1 MQRTETCQ
9 IPSSFNSLP
18 SSAPSAVLTI
28 KFVSSREEFV
38 NEIYLQNSRKLAG
51 FASFAAYLPS
61 SAPSA
66 FSAVKRFWLRLR
78 CAMFSAV
85 KFKCIWFVIVIAS
98 GLVSAASTRP
108 HYGGT
113 VRILMQHKIES
124 MDPGVEIEY
133 PADREKLA
141 DLVFETLTDIDGQG
155 KLRPRLAASWQAD
168 AGQRVWQFQLRAA
181 GFHDGSA
188 VTSTLVVANLK
199 AAMPDWK
206 LTPSGKLALTIE
218 TPSPAPHLP
227 ELLALSRF
235 AIVKRLPNNVLAGS
249 GPYKLAEWQAGER
262 ALLAANDD
270 YWGGRPFVDAIEVQM
285 GFSLRE
291 HLLERNLG
299 RDHAAELSIDQLRA
313 LEQSSQTLVVSR
325 PADLLVV
332 AFPRNDQNGQNGRNG
347 KKPVDPR
354 LRAAFAATINR
365 QVISNVLLQ
374 RKSAPASAL
383 LPQWLTGYEF
393 IFPSPDADQVRK
405 WRAENPGSASLTLA
419 YDFSDPASRIVAER
433 MAVDAREA
441 GIMLQI
447 FGDPHINT
455 KSARRTFTADAVL
468 LRLPLHALD
477 PAAALAGIA
486 DDLDLGQEITTA
498 IESAARPEELYE
510 AESKALSDN
519 YLIPVAHVSEA
530 LWINNNVHNWQQLAD
545 GSWRLEQLWV
555 EQNNK

>member
-1 MQRTETCQ
+1 MRCF
-9 IPSSFNSLP
+9 PCGFSLCLRV
-18 SSAPSAVLTI
+18 SVVGFWLAV
-28 KFVSSREEFV
+28 
-38 NEIYLQNSRKLAG
+38 NLAG
-51 FASFAAYLPS
+51 F
-61 SAPSA
+61 
-66 FSAVKRFWLRLR
+66 FS
-78 CAMFSAV
+78 
-85 KFKCIWFVIVIAS
+85 ID
-98 GLVSAASTRP
+98 ASTRP

-113 VRILMQHKIES
+113 VRILIQHKIES
-124 MDPGVEIEY
+124 IDPCVEIEY

-141 DLVFETLTDIDGQG
+141 DLVFETLTEIDGQG

-168 AGQRVWQFQLRAA
+168 SGQRVWQFQLRAA
-181 GFHDGSA
+181 SFHDGSA
-188 VTSTLVVANLK
+188 VTSTIVVANLK

-206 LTPSGKLALTIE
+206 LTPSGKLTLTIE
-218 TPSPAPHLP
+218 TSSSTPHLP

-235 AIVKRLPNNVLAGS
+235 AIVKRLSNNGLAGS
-249 GPYKLAEWQAGER
+249 GPYKLAEWQSGEH

-285 GFSLRE
+285 GFPLRE

-313 LEQSSQTLVVSR
+313 LEQSNQTLVVSR

-332 AFPRNDQNGQNGRNG
+332 AFPRIAQNAQIGRSN

-374 RKSAPASAL
+374 HKSTPAAAL

-393 IFPSPDADQVRK
+393 IFPTPEPDQLRR
-405 WRAENPGSASLTLA
+405 WRTENPGSASLTLA

-441 GIMLQI
+441 GIVLQI
-447 FGDPHINT
+447 YGDQHINT
-455 KSARRTFTADAVL
+455 KSARRSFTADAVL
-468 LRLPLHALD
+468 LRLPLHVLD
-477 PAAALAGIA
+477 PAAALAGLA
-486 DDLDLGQEITTA
+486 DDLDLGPEIITA
-498 IESAARPEELYE
+498 IQTAARPEELYE
-510 AESKALSDN
+510 AESKALADN

-530 LWINNNVHNWQQLAD
+530 LWINNTVHNWQQRAD
-545 GSWRLEQLWV
+545 GTWRLEQLWID
-555 EQNNK
+555 QNK

>member
-1 MQRTETCQ
+1 MRTETGTG
-9 IPSSFNSLP
+9 ISGFNCLH
-18 SSAPSAVLTI
+18 SSAH
-28 KFVSSREEFV
+28 
-38 NEIYLQNSRKLAG
+38 
-51 FASFAAYLPS
+51 
-61 SAPSA
+61 SA
-66 FSAVKRFWLRLR
+66 FSCPKNNWVLTVDTLTRSAIF
-78 CAMFSAV
+78 MFSGWTLVPCPTAV
-85 KFKCIWFVIVIAS
+85 KFKRIWLMVIMGAGI
-98 GLVSAASTRP
+98 LPVSASTRP

-113 VRILMQHKIES
+113 VRILIQHKIES
-124 MDPGVEIEY
+124 IDPGVEIEY

-141 DLVFETLTDIDGQG
+141 DLVFETLTEIDGQG
-155 KLRPRLAASWQAD
+155 RLHPRLAASWQAD

-181 GFHDGSA
+181 SFHDGSA
-188 VTSTLVVANLK
+188 VTSTIVVANLK

-206 LTPSGKLALTIE
+206 LTPSGKLAVTIE
-218 TPSPAPHLP
+218 TTFPSPHLP

-249 GPYKLAEWQAGER
+249 GPYKLAEWQAGEH

-332 AFPRNDQNGQNGRNG
+332 AFPRNDQNGRSG
-347 KKPVDPR
+347 KKPVDPK
-354 LRAAFAATINR
+354 LRAAFAATMNR

-374 RKSAPASAL
+374 RKSAPATAL

-393 IFPSPDADQVRK
+393 IFRSPDADQVRK
-405 WRAENPGSASLTLA
+405 WRTENPGSASLTLA
-419 YDFSDPASRIVAER
+419 YDFSDPAARIVAER

-486 DDLDLGQEITTA
+486 DDFDLGQEITAA
-498 IESAARPEELYE
+498 IQSATRPEELYE
-510 AESKALSDN
+510 AERKALADD

-555 EQNNK
+555 DQNK

>member
-1 MQRTETCQ
+1 MRFSPCGFS
-9 IPSSFNSLP
+9 PCLR
-18 SSAPSAVLTI
+18 
-28 KFVSSREEFV
+28 VSV
-38 NEIYLQNSRKLAG
+38 VG
-51 FASFAAYLPS
+51 
-61 SAPSA
+61 
-66 FSAVKRFWLRLR
+66 FWLGISTFLT
-78 CAMFSAV
+78 
-85 KFKCIWFVIVIAS
+85 AS
-98 GLVSAASTRP
+98 ASTRP

-113 VRILMQHKIES
+113 VRILIQHKIES
-124 MDPGVEIEY
+124 IDPGVEIEY

-141 DLVFETLTDIDGQG
+141 ALVFETLTEIDGQG

-188 VTSTLVVANLK
+188 VTSTIVVANLK

-218 TPSPAPHLP
+218 TPSPMPHLP

-235 AIVKRLPNNVLAGS
+235 AIVKRLPNNGLAGS
-249 GPYKLAEWQAGER
+249 GPYKLAEWQAGEH

-285 GFSLRE
+285 GLSLRE
-291 HLLERNLG
+291 HLMERNLG
-299 RDHAAELSIDQLRA
+299 RDHAAELSVDQLRP

-332 AFPRNDQNGQNGRNG
+332 AFPRNDKNIQNGQNGRNG
-347 KKPVDPR
+347 KKPVDPK

-393 IFPSPDADQVRK
+393 IFPGPDADLPRK
-405 WRAENPGSASLTLA
+405 WRAENPGAASLTLA
-419 YDFSDPASRIVAER
+419 YDFSDPAARIVAER

-455 KSARRTFTADAVL
+455 KSARRAFTADAVL
-468 LRLPLHALD
+468 LRVPLHVLD

-486 DDLDLGQEITTA
+486 DDLDLGPEITAA
-498 IESAARPEELYE
+498 IGSAARPEELYE
-510 AESKALSDN
+510 AESKALADN
-519 YLIPVAHVSEA
+519 YLIPVAHLSEA
-530 LWINNNVHNWQQLAD
+530 LWINNNVHNWQQQAD
-545 GSWRLEQLWV
+545 GSWRLEQLWID
-555 EQNNK
+555 QNK